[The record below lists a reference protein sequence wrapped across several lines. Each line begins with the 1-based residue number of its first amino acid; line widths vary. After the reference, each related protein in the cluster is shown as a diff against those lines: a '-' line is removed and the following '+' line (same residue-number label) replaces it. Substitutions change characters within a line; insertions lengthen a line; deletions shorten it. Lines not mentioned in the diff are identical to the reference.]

1 MTAIDLEKATHTA
14 QVAALKSLI
23 GYFFDAINASD
34 PKGLQKLFYPG
45 ARVGILK
52 QEPPRAP
59 AAEGEEAPLATAT
72 VTSSEKG
79 NATGPEKLVVV
90 IRTDIETFVK
100 LLEDGEKKRREGGG
114 GGGEGGK
121 KGGPDVIREVP
132 DLDKTEVRTDGLFAT
147 AWCPF
152 RVYFDGVLHHY
163 GTFVFTFGYV
173 QLDAGVDSWIWRIEG
188 LTQSYRRTIGW
199 EGARE
204 EL

>member
-1 MTAIDLEKATHTA
+1 MTAIDLEKATHITH
-14 QVAALKSLI
+14 VAALKNLI

-34 PKGLQKLFYPG
+34 PKQLQKLFYPG

-59 AAEGEEAPLATAT
+59 PAEDDDALASTAT
-72 VTSSEKG
+72 VTSSGKAEQQ
-79 NATGPEKLVVV
+79 ERLVVV

-100 LLEDGEKKRREGGG
+100 LLEDGEKKRREGGSS
-114 GGGEGGK
+114 
-121 KGGPDVIREVP
+121 GGPDVIREVP
-132 DLDKTEVRTDGLFAT
+132 DLDQTEVRTDGLFAT

-163 GTFVFTFGYV
+163 GTFVFTFGHV
-173 QLDAGVDSWIWRIEG
+173 QMGAGAESWMWRIEG
-188 LTQSYRRTIGW
+188 LTQSYRRTVGW
-199 EGARE
+199 EGAGE